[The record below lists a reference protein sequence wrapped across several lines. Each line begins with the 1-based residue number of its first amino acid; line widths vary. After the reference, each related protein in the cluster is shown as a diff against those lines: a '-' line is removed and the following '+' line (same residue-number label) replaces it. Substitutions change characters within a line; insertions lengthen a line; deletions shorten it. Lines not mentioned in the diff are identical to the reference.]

1 MVISLINITR
11 KTRINIDRSYST
23 VSIGNNYWYQLGLQ
37 AKLQQPVNVP
47 SRKNKKISQPHL
59 YKSREFFTHKYTV
72 ARN

>member
-47 SRKNKKISQPHL
+47 SRKNKKNIPTPPVQV
-59 YKSREFFTHKYTV
+59 T
-72 ARN
+72 